1 MATRF
6 TFLIWA
12 IVLGWCLRVPLLL
25 GQTPDPL
32 ALLERVKARHAPVR
46 DFHAE
51 VAIAV
56 DVDFLRVPVKRAQ
69 VFYQQPDT
77 WKFKAKDFLMIPKKG
92 VKFSVAAYL
101 DGQFSAFYVT
111 STVMDQTLVDV
122 VKILPL
128 TPENE
133 LVLATL
139 WIDRTT
145 SLLRHVEAHTRS
157 AGTYQVHFVY
167 ASAPFDLP
175 VQTVI
180 TFEISRM
187 QLPLKY
193 VGRLKV
199 DLQKLGDKAQG
210 TVTLT
215 YTNFKVNEGSAEAG
229 FAEEET
235 KSSEWLNLRSGE
247 P

>member
-1 MATRF
+1 MATQC
-6 TFLIWA
+6 TFLTWA
-12 IVLGWCLRVPLLL
+12 VVLGWCLCAGSLLA
-25 GQTPDPL
+25 QTPDPY
-32 ALLERVKARHAPVR
+32 ALLARAKAQQALVQ
-46 DFHAE
+46 DFYAE

-56 DVDFLRVPVKRAQ
+56 DVDFLRVPVKKAE

-77 WKFKAKDFLMIPKKG
+77 WHFKAKGFVLLPKKS

-101 DGQFSAFYVT
+101 DGPVSAFYVT
-111 STVMDQTLVDV
+111 SALMDQTQVEV

-128 TPENE
+128 AADSE
-133 LVLATL
+133 LLLATL

-145 SLLRHVEAHTRS
+145 AVLRHVEAHTRS
-157 AGTYQVHFVY
+157 AGSYQVHFVY
-167 ASAPFDLP
+167 ATAPFDLP

-193 VGRLKV
+193 LGRLKV
-199 DLQKLGDKAQG
+199 NPQKLGDKAQG

-215 YTNFKVNEGSAEAG
+215 FTNFKVNEGMAATG
-229 FAEEET
+229 FAPED
-235 KSSEWLNLRSGE
+235 LRPLE
-247 P
+247 

>member
-1 MATRF
+1 MATQC
-6 TFLIWA
+6 TFLTWA
-12 IVLGWCLRVPLLL
+12 VVLGWCLRAGSLLA
-25 GQTPDPL
+25 QTPDPY
-32 ALLERVKARHAPVR
+32 ALLARAKARQTLVQ
-46 DFHAE
+46 DFYAE

-56 DVDFLRVPVKRAQ
+56 DVDFLRVPVKKAE

-77 WKFKAKDFLMIPKKG
+77 WHFKAKGFVLLPKKS

-101 DGQFSAFYVT
+101 EGPVSAFYVT
-111 STVMDQTLVDV
+111 SALMDQTQVDV

-128 TPENE
+128 AADSE
-133 LVLATL
+133 LLLATL

-145 SLLRHVEAHTRS
+145 AVLRHVEAHTRS

-167 ASAPFDLP
+167 ATAPFDLP

-193 VGRLKV
+193 LGRLKV
-199 DLQKLGDKAQG
+199 NPQKLGDKAQG

-215 YTNFKVNEGSAEAG
+215 FTNFKVNEGMAATG
-229 FAEEET
+229 FAPED
-235 KSSEWLNLRSGE
+235 LRPLE
-247 P
+247 

>member
-6 TFLIWA
+6 TLLTWA
-12 IVLGWCLRVPLLL
+12 VVLGWCLRAPSLL

-46 DFHAE
+46 DFYAE

-56 DVDFLRVPVKRAQ
+56 DVDFLRVPVKSAQ

-77 WKFKAKDFLMIPKKG
+77 WTFKAKGFLMLPKKG

-101 DGQFSAFYVT
+101 DGPVSAVYVT

-128 TPENE
+128 AAEND

-157 AGTYQVHFVY
+157 VGTYQVHFVY
-167 ASAPFDLP
+167 ANAPFDLP

-180 TFEISRM
+180 TFAISRR

-193 VGRLKV
+193 IGRLKV

-215 YTNFKVNEGSAEAG
+215 YTKFKVNEGSAETAFG
-229 FAEEET
+229 EEAT
-235 KSSEWLNLRSGE
+235 TSSEWLHLRSGE

>member
-6 TFLIWA
+6 ILLTWA
-12 IVLGWCLRVPLLL
+12 VVLEWCLRAGLLL
-25 GQTPDPL
+25 AQTPDPYAVL
-32 ALLERVKARHAPVR
+32 ARAKARQALVQ
-46 DFHAE
+46 DFYAE

-56 DVDFLRVPVKRAQ
+56 DVDFLRVPVKRAE

-77 WKFKAKDFLMIPKKG
+77 WHFKAKGFLLLPKKS
-92 VKFSVAAYL
+92 VKFAAAAYL
-101 DGQFSAFYVT
+101 EGPVSAFYVT
-111 STVMDQTLVDV
+111 SAIMDQTQVDV
-122 VKILPL
+122 VKVLPL
-128 TPENE
+128 AADSE

-145 SLLRHVEAHTRS
+145 AVLRHVEAHTRS

-167 ASAPFDLP
+167 ATAPFDLP

-193 VGRLKV
+193 LGRLKV
-199 DLQKLGDKAQG
+199 DPQKLGDKAQG

-215 YTNFKVNEGSAEAG
+215 FTNFKVNEGIAAMG
-229 FAEEET
+229 FAPEELRP
-235 KSSEWLNLRSGE
+235 SE
-247 P
+247 

>member
-1 MATRF
+1 MATQC
-6 TFLIWA
+6 TFLTWV
-12 IVLGWCLRVPLLL
+12 IVLGWCLRAGSLLA
-25 GQTPDPL
+25 QTPDPY
-32 ALLERVKARHAPVR
+32 ALLARAKARQTLVQ
-46 DFHAE
+46 DFYAE

-56 DVDFLRVPVKRAQ
+56 DVDFLRVPVKKAE

-77 WKFKAKDFLMIPKKG
+77 WHFKAKGFVLLPKKS

-101 DGQFSAFYVT
+101 EGPVSAFYVT
-111 STVMDQTLVDV
+111 SALMDQTQVEVL
-122 VKILPL
+122 KILPL
-128 TPENE
+128 AADSE
-133 LVLATL
+133 LLLATL

-145 SLLRHVEAHTRS
+145 AVLRHVEAHTRS

-167 ASAPFDLP
+167 ATAPFDLP

-193 VGRLKV
+193 LGRLKV
-199 DLQKLGDKAQG
+199 NPQKLGDKAQG

-215 YTNFKVNEGSAEAG
+215 FTNFKVNEGMAATG
-229 FAEEET
+229 FAPED
-235 KSSEWLNLRSGE
+235 LRPLE
-247 P
+247 

>member
-1 MATRF
+1 MATQCP
-6 TFLIWA
+6 FLTWV
-12 IVLGWCLRVPLLL
+12 IVLGWCLRAGSLLA
-25 GQTPDPL
+25 QTPDPY
-32 ALLERVKARHAPVR
+32 ALLARAKARQTLVQ
-46 DFHAE
+46 DFYAE

-56 DVDFLRVPVKRAQ
+56 DVDFLRVPVKKAE

-77 WKFKAKDFLMIPKKG
+77 WHFKAKGFLLLPKKS

-101 DGQFSAFYVT
+101 EGPVSAFYVT
-111 STVMDQTLVDV
+111 SALMDQTQVDV

-128 TPENE
+128 AADSE
-133 LVLATL
+133 LLLATL

-145 SLLRHVEAHTRS
+145 AVLRHVEAHTRS

-167 ASAPFDLP
+167 ATAPFDLP

-193 VGRLKV
+193 LGRLKV
-199 DLQKLGDKAQG
+199 NPQKLGDKAQG

-215 YTNFKVNEGSAEAG
+215 FTNFKVNEGMAATG
-229 FAEEET
+229 FAPEE
-235 KSSEWLNLRSGE
+235 LRPLE
-247 P
+247 

>member
-1 MATRF
+1 MVTRF
-6 TFLIWA
+6 TLLIWA
-12 IVLGWCLRVPLLL
+12 VILGWCLSAGSLRA
-25 GQTPDPL
+25 QTPDPYAVL
-32 ALLERVKARHAPVR
+32 ARAKARQALVQ
-46 DFHAE
+46 DFYAE

-56 DVDFLRVPVKRAQ
+56 DVDFLRVPVKRAE

-77 WKFKAKDFLMIPKKG
+77 WHFKAKGFLMIPKKS
-92 VKFSVAAYL
+92 VKFAVAAYL
-101 DGQFSAFYVT
+101 EGAVSALYVT
-111 STVMDQTLVDV
+111 STLMDQTLVDV
-122 VKILPL
+122 VKVLPL
-128 TPENE
+128 AADNE

-145 SLLRHVEAHTRS
+145 AVLRHVEAHTRS

-167 ASAPFDLP
+167 ANAPFDLP
-175 VQTVI
+175 VQTAI

-199 DLQKLGDKAQG
+199 NPQKLGDKAQG

-215 YTNFKVNEGSAEAG
+215 FTNFKVNEGIAATEFAPEEA
-229 FAEEET
+229 
-235 KSSEWLNLRSGE
+235 RSLE
-247 P
+247 